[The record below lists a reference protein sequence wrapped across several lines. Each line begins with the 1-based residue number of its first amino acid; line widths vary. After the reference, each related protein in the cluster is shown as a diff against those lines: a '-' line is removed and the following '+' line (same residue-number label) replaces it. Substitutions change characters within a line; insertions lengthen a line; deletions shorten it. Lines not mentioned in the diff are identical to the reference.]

1 MDAMTARFNEALAA
15 LAGSR
20 RPPWAL
26 IPPGA
31 HVNPWGSAS
40 EAASQA
46 PTREA
51 TPGPEESRPAAA
63 QEPEQARPAEPEP
76 GPATP
81 AEPERRA
88 RKRARAPDADSD
100 SRYPGRR
107 RREQAQPESPG
118 RRRRKQ
124 AQPSDTGI
132 RQTRPDKAGITPAAT
147 ELARRARPP
156 PATAAPGRLGPS
168 AYQAVDARG
177 RFGLV
182 ECCRIAVPKG
192 GARPQAAAGHT
203 LVLAHAPPGRD
214 PRALLDLY
222 PGGTIRALR
231 AGGGDWADV
240 RIGFVTRSG
249 YFPPGRPA
257 TSVLLGVP
265 GADWARASG

>member
-1 MDAMTARFNEALAA
+1 MRAQFNEALAA
-15 LAGSR
+15 LSGSR

-31 HVNPWGSAS
+31 HVDPFVSAS

-51 TPGPEESRPAAA
+51 TPAPEEDRRPRQPSAA
-63 QEPEQARPAEPEP
+63 PEAAP
-76 GPATP
+76 
-81 AEPERRA
+81 EPERAPELPAEGPAAPDRPEA
-88 RKRARAPDADSD
+88 RRPGSRRKRARPPADDSD

-107 RREQAQPESPG
+107 RRAQPQPHSADAH
-118 RRRRKQ
+118 Q
-124 AQPSDTGI
+124 AT
-132 RQTRPDKAGITPAAT
+132 K
-147 ELARRARPP
+147 LARRARPTP
-156 PATAAPGRLGPS
+156 SATPGRLGAS
-168 AYQAVDARG
+168 AYQAVDSQG

-182 ECCRIAVPKG
+182 ECSRVAVPRG
-192 GARPQAAAGHT
+192 GTRPQAASGHT
-203 LVLAHAPPGRD
+203 LVLAHTPPGRD

-231 AGGGDWADV
+231 AGGDTEARADL

-257 TSVLLGVP
+257 TSVLLGVST
-265 GADWARASG
+265 ADWARASG